1 MGFPRKECWSGLP
14 FLSPGHLLDPGIEST
29 SPVLAADD
37 KFNSILILN
46 YFLGKYFFFKFCYNA
61 LLQTGTLVFGCAF
74 SLDARVLQSWEISW
88 LITFIFSFLFN
99 VSSFLWDF
107 YSSAIQC
114 LRKSSQVLLLHFFSL
129 RSAVL
134 ENYFTLSFIPYFN
147 SVVTFLTSMNSFCS
161 LNIFCLFHLYFPI
174 VSLYVF
180 HAFIN
185 FLISQ
190 KTLMVTTFEVL
201 FF

>member
-1 MGFPRKECWSGLP
+1 M
-14 FLSPGHLLDPGIEST
+14 T
-29 SPVLAADD
+29 Y
-37 KFNSILILN
+37 
-46 YFLGKYFFFKFCYNA
+46 YFHFFFSVEY
-61 LLQTGTLVFGCAF
+61 
-74 SLDARVLQSWEISW
+74 
-88 LITFIFSFLFN
+88 

-107 YSSAIQC
+107 YSSAIRC
-114 LRKSSQVLLLHFFSL
+114 LRKSSQLLLLPFFSL

-161 LNIFCLFHLYFPI
+161 LNIFCLFHLYFSI

-180 HAFIN
+180 HAFTN

-190 KTLMVTTFEVL
+190 KTLMVTTSEVL